1 MAIAT
6 ENEMKAKVQEMKAKV
21 VEAESEV
28 PKALAKA
35 LNSGKMGVMD
45 YYNMKNLQ
53 ADTAMRKA
61 LSGNTETE
69 DNGSSSGFAGTT
81 VRPRPKL

>member
-1 MAIAT
+1 
-6 ENEMKAKVQEMKAKV
+6 MKAKVQEMKAMV
-21 VEAESEV
+21 IAAEAEV

-35 LNSGKMGVMD
+35 LNNGTMGVMD

-61 LSGNTETE
+61 LSGEAEKETANE
-69 DNGSSSGFAGTT
+69 SLGSSPMPAGI
-81 VRPRPKL
+81 RPRPKL